1 MSEPPERRDERRPIS
16 LDVSAWSLVQPT
28 RLLTGTTVQLDG
40 DGALLRLTGLTES
53 AVQLDLR
60 ISLPERALH
69 VSTNIVERRPPD
81 LVVVSF
87 DWVDSYERARLGEFL
102 RTAG

>member
-1 MSEPPERRDERRPIS
+1 MSEPQERRDERRAIS
-16 LDVSAWSLVQPT
+16 LDFSAWPLTQPT
-28 RLLTGTTVQLDG
+28 RLLTGTTVELGG
-40 DGALLRLTGLTES
+40 DGALLRVTGLEES